1 MSAPVPPQFCNSRVN
16 LGYAMD
22 PEFEAELKGEG
33 IPDDLIAWMATHCK
47 TPARFAFYV
56 DSKEEIQTLI
66 VDQVASTRNNR
77 TVRAALVELWRKHSA
92 AQERR
97 LSRAAAGIGDQD
109 WEDPLEGFV
118 RDRLYAAFAAYY
130 HFRLRPTASLCD
142 NLLARFKRELDRKQF
157 TVVSMS
163 RVRSQACAGLHRA
176 KRLKV
181 SDTVS
186 MDIAAADD
194 DSSDLQGVFDYIDRL
209 QLVMTGWAV
218 VGCFEVRDG
227 SGSLRAARWL
237 PWDLACEYVDR
248 AKRKLLLPGG
258 KMVDLG
264 TLQKADESTREMWV
278 DLMRNNDLTMG
289 QAVEKCFVDAS
300 PFWLFAGAEV
310 APAVAARSGASQTAE
325 RGRQGSNEVILVKD
339 KDKRQARPARIADQT
354 SRGKSICALWNEGKC
369 QAKCPDNKLHVCN
382 FLLQNGHV
390 CAAAAHRR
398 SEAH

>member
-310 APAVAARSGASQTAE
+310 APATAGATSQDRRPDLARQVDL
-325 RGRQGSNEVILVKD
+325 RLV
-339 KDKRQARPARIADQT
+339 
-354 SRGKSICALWNEGKC
+354 E
-369 QAKCPDNKLHVCN
+369 
-382 FLLQNGHV
+382 
-390 CAAAAHRR
+390 
-398 SEAH
+398 